1 MSGRVWA
8 LLGSAEFLPWAE
20 EVDRWMLDR
29 ARPGP
34 VLILPTASAPEG
46 DEVFDGW
53 GRMGVEHYARLGV
66 EAEVLP
72 VKRREDAER
81 ADLASRLDD
90 AAAVFLSGGN
100 PGSLAA
106 TLAGTRFWTSLVANL
121 DRGLAY
127 GGCSAGIAALG
138 ERAAWRLH
146 RNSFWPGLGVF
157 PGTNLAPHW
166 DAVDAYLPGLAQA
179 LVANLGPPFRL
190 VAVDERTAMV
200 SDGRRWSVLGAGGV
214 HILEDGGWTDH
225 GAGSSFDLDLA
236 RQPTPR

>member
-20 EVDRWMLDR
+20 EVDRWMLER

-81 ADLASRLDD
+81 ANLASRLDD

-106 TLAGTRFWTSLVANL
+106 ALAGTRFWTSLVANL

-146 RNSFWPGLGVF
+146 RNSFRPGLGVF

-166 DAVDAYLPGLAQA
+166 DAVDAYIPGLAEA

-200 SDGRRWSVLGAGGV
+200 GDGRRWSVLGAGGA

>member
-20 EVDRWMLDR
+20 EVDRWMLER

-72 VKRREDAER
+72 VKRRKDAER

-106 TLAGTRFWTSLVANL
+106 ALAGTRFWTSLVANL

-157 PGTNLAPHW
+157 PGTNVAPHW
-166 DAVDAYLPGLAQA
+166 DAVDAYIPGLAEA

-200 SDGRRWSVLGAGGV
+200 GDGRRWSVLGAGGA

>member
-20 EVDRWMLDR
+20 EVDRWVLER

-34 VLILPTASAPEG
+34 VLILPTAIAPEG

-66 EAEVLP
+66 EAEVFP

-106 TLAGTRFWTSLVANL
+106 TLAGTRLWTSLVANL

-166 DAVDAYLPGLAQA
+166 DAVDAYLPGLAHA

-200 SDGRRWSVLGAGGV
+200 GDGRRWSVLGAGGV

>member
-1 MSGRVWA
+1 
-8 LLGSAEFLPWAE
+8 
-20 EVDRWMLDR
+20 MLDR

-179 LVANLGPPFRL
+179 W
-190 VAVDERTAMV
+190 RTSAPRSAWWQWM
-200 SDGRRWSVLGAGGV
+200 SARRWSATAGGGRCWGPGAYTSWRTA
-214 HILEDGGWTDH
+214 GGPTT
-225 GAGSSFDLDLA
+225 ALD
-236 RQPTPR
+236 PRSTSTWRANLPLVSLHAMIAAVE

>member
-20 EVDRWMLDR
+20 EVDRWMLER

-138 ERAAWRLH
+138 ERAVWRLH

-166 DAVDAYLPGLAQA
+166 DAVDAYIPGLAKG

-200 SDGRRWSVLGAGGV
+200 GDGRRWSVLGAGGV
-214 HILEDGGWTDH
+214 HILEDGGWTDY

>member
-20 EVDRWMLDR
+20 EVDRWMLER

-106 TLAGTRFWTSLVANL
+106 ALAGTRFWTSLEANL
-121 DRGLAY
+121 NRGLAY

-166 DAVDAYLPGLAQA
+166 DAVDAYIPGLAQA

-190 VAVDERTAMV
+190 VAVDELTAMV
-200 SDGRRWSVLGAGGV
+200 GDGRRWSVLGAGGV
-214 HILEDGGWTDH
+214 HVLEDGGWTDH

-236 RQPTPR
+236 RQPTHR

>member
-20 EVDRWMLDR
+20 EVDRWMLER

-81 ADLASRLDD
+81 ANLASRLDD

-106 TLAGTRFWTSLVANL
+106 ALAGTRFWTSLEANL
-121 DRGLAY
+121 NRGLAY

-166 DAVDAYLPGLAQA
+166 DAVDAYIPGLAQA

-190 VAVDERTAMV
+190 VAVDELTAMV
-200 SDGRRWSVLGAGGV
+200 GDGRRWSVLGAGGV
-214 HILEDGGWTDH
+214 HVLEDGGWTDH

-236 RQPTPR
+236 RQPTRR

>member
-20 EVDRWMLDR
+20 DVDRWSLDR

-34 VLILPTASAPEG
+34 VLLLPTASAPEG
-46 DEVFDGW
+46 DEVFDRW
-53 GRMGVEHYARLGV
+53 GRMGLEHYARLGV
-66 EAEVLP
+66 DAELVQL
-72 VKRREDAER
+72 KTREDAER
-81 ADLASRLDD
+81 ADLASRLD
-90 AAAVFLSGGN
+90 AAGAVFFSGGT

-106 TLAGTRFWTSLVANL
+106 TLAGTRFWATLMANL

-146 RNSFWPGLGVF
+146 RNTFWPGLGVF

-166 DAVDAYLPGLAQA
+166 DAVDAHVPGLYKA

-200 SDGRRWSVLGAGGV
+200 GDGRRWSVLGAGGV
-214 HILEDGGWTDH
+214 HVLEDGGWTDH
-225 GAGSSFDLDLA
+225 SAGSSFDLDLA
-236 RQPTPR
+236 RRPTPR

>member
-20 EVDRWMLDR
+20 EVDRWMLER

-81 ADLASRLDD
+81 ANLASRLDD

-106 TLAGTRFWTSLVANL
+106 ALAGTRFWTSLVANL

-166 DAVDAYLPGLAQA
+166 DAVDAYIPGLAEA

-200 SDGRRWSVLGAGGV
+200 GDGRRWSVLGAGGA

>member
-20 EVDRWMLDR
+20 EVDRWMLER

-81 ADLASRLDD
+81 ANLASRLDD

-106 TLAGTRFWTSLVANL
+106 ALAGTRFWTSLVANL

-157 PGTNLAPHW
+157 PGTNVAPHW
-166 DAVDAYLPGLAQA
+166 DAVDAYIPGLAEA

-200 SDGRRWSVLGAGGV
+200 GDGRRWSVLGAGGA

>member
-8 LLGSAEFLPWAE
+8 FLGSAEFLPWAE
-20 EVDRWMLDR
+20 EVDRWVLER

-46 DEVFDGW
+46 DVVFDGW

-106 TLAGTRFWTSLVANL
+106 TLAGTRFWASLVANL

-166 DAVDAYLPGLAQA
+166 DAVDAYIPGLAKA
-179 LVANLGPPFRL
+179 LVADLGPPFRL

-200 SDGRRWSVLGAGGV
+200 GDGRRWSVLGAGGV

-236 RQPTPR
+236 RQPTPH

>member
-1 MSGRVWA
+1 
-8 LLGSAEFLPWAE
+8 L
-20 EVDRWMLDR
+20 
-29 ARPGP
+29 
-34 VLILPTASAPEG
+34 
-46 DEVFDGW
+46 
-53 GRMGVEHYARLGV
+53 
-66 EAEVLP
+66 
-72 VKRREDAER
+72 
-81 ADLASRLDD
+81 
-90 AAAVFLSGGN
+90 
-100 PGSLAA
+100 
-106 TLAGTRFWTSLVANL
+106 WTSLVANL

-166 DAVDAYLPGLAQA
+166 DAVDAYLPGLAHA

-200 SDGRRWSVLGAGGV
+200 GDGRRWSVLGAGGV